1 MSAVGEQAAVGGEHD
16 GSARRPGG
24 RGMRQWLLHHRV
36 ESVPGRAAKHDHHD
50 EHPWWKVMC
59 LTGSTTSPR

>member
-16 GSARRPGG
+16 GSAPHPDG

-36 ESVPGRAAKHDHHD
+36 ESVPGRAATHDHHD
-50 EHPWWKVMC
+50 EHPWS
-59 LTGSTTSPR
+59 LPF